1 MRTNSPHQQKG
12 QALIYGL
19 FVLTAGLAGLFFLF
33 NTGQLAYEKSKLVNT
48 ADAVAYSGGIMNARA
63 LNFQAYTNRAMIANT
78 VAIAQLVSLSSWV
91 AYAQV
96 YGQLG
101 GTSAYN
107 PKYYGTLLIPF
118 TTAQT
123 YGSELEFSMNQTGSL
138 SGIATVSDSIVQ
150 ALMLAQKTAYVG
162 LLPARK
168 TIMDVVADANYK
180 DDGAV
185 EVGKI
190 PLTVSEFTSFS
201 TNYAANQRTRFAEVA
216 KTAAN
221 KDRFVASRSWRQSSL
236 YPDCVSAWPRV
247 DWISRRGGTELIGL
261 DEWRAADSQSEWRWV
276 PRSKWDVFCQGLT
289 ETPQGWGG
297 TSAATNSSYDFDL
310 YHYDAA
316 LANNPTSATLA
327 QVSTRNWNYSGLPS
341 FFDLTP
347 ENQNS
352 TDPKM
357 LMAITLSRATKQT
370 KTSEGRSAIQ
380 RTDRLNAYRASTPKN
395 DAIMAVS
402 ASEVF
407 FQRDGDSK
415 DNVYGMSTGKPQELA
430 SLFNP
435 YWQIRLVQSDA
446 DIRKAQA
453 LQGVILP

>member
-1 MRTNSPHQQKG
+1 MHPHSRRQQKG

-19 FVLTAGLAGLFFLF
+19 FVMTAGLAGLFFLF

-48 ADAVAYSGGIMNARA
+48 ADAVAYSGGMMNARA

-96 YGQLG
+96 YGELG
-101 GTSAYN
+101 EISASN
-107 PKYYGTLLIPF
+107 PKYYGTLLIPYM
-118 TTAQT
+118 TAAD
-123 YGSELEFSMNQTGSL
+123 YGAYLNSTMNESGFLKGMAKGSD
-138 SGIATVSDSIVQ
+138 TIVQ
-150 ALMLAQKTAYVG
+150 ALMVAQKTAYVG

-168 TIMDVVADANYK
+168 TIMDEVADANYK
-180 DDGAV
+180 ADGTV

-216 KTAAN
+216 QTAAK
-221 KDRFVASRSWRQSSL
+221 KDPFVAGRSWRQHSL

-247 DWISRRGGTELIGL
+247 DWVSRRGGTELIGL

-276 PRSKWDVFCQGLT
+276 PRSKWDVFCQGLA

-297 TSAATNSSYDFDL
+297 TSAATNSGYDLDL
-310 YHYDAA
+310 SHYDAA
-316 LANNPTSATLA
+316 LANNPISATLA
-327 QVSTRNWNYSGLPS
+327 QASTRDWNYSGLPS
-341 FFDLTP
+341 FYDLTA
-347 ENQNS
+347 ENLNS
-352 TDPKM
+352 ADPKM
-357 LMAITLSRATKQT
+357 LMAITVSRATKQT

-380 RTDRLNAYRASTPKN
+380 STQRLNAYRARPPK
-395 DAIMAVS
+395 DDEIVAVS

-415 DNVYGMSTGKPQELA
+415 DNVYGMSVGKPQELA
-430 SLFNP
+430 NLFNP

>member
-1 MRTNSPHQQKG
+1 MHPHFRRHQKG

-19 FVLTAGLAGLFFLF
+19 FVMTAGIAGLFFLF

-101 GTSAYN
+101 ETTAFN
-107 PKYYGTLLIPF
+107 PKYYGSLLIPYSAAAESGAYLNS
-118 TTAQT
+118 TMN
-123 YGSELEFSMNQTGSL
+123 ELGTLKGM
-138 SGIATVSDSIVQ
+138 AAASDTIVQ
-150 ALMLAQKTAYVG
+150 ALMVAQKTAYLG

-168 TIMDVVADANYK
+168 TLMQKVADANYK
-180 DDGAV
+180 DDGTV

-190 PLTVSEFTSFS
+190 PLTVNEFTSFS
-201 TNYAANQRTRFAEVA
+201 TQYADNQRTRFAA
-216 KTAAN
+216 LAQTAAK
-221 KDRFVASRSWRQSSL
+221 KDPFVAGRSWRRPSV

-247 DWISRRGGTELIGL
+247 DWVNRRGGTELIGL

-276 PRSKWDVFCQGLT
+276 PRSKWDIFCQGLT

-297 TSAATNSSYDFDL
+297 TSAATKFSYDFDL
-310 YHYDAA
+310 SHYDAA

-327 QVSTRNWNYSGLPS
+327 QVSTRDWNYSGLPS
-341 FFDLTP
+341 FYDLTQ
-347 ENQNS
+347 ENLNS
-352 TDPKM
+352 AADPKM

-380 RTDRLNAYRASTPKN
+380 NTQRLSPTQKATWLVKAGGILFSQKLKIQKLCEAYMSLCRHKSLKYWLLWTHSV
-395 DAIMAVS
+395 IHHSMS
-402 ASEVF
+402 YIEL
-407 FQRDGDSK
+407 SK
-415 DNVYGMSTGKPQELA
+415 QNRSYL
-430 SLFNP
+430 
-435 YWQIRLVQSDA
+435 I
-446 DIRKAQA
+446 
-453 LQGVILP
+453 